1 MTDDEYKKKDPA
13 NNDWM
18 QGYGYQIWR
27 GRHNTFR
34 ADGANGQYII
44 VLPDQEAVVAVTA
57 DLKNMAEELNLIWDI
72 IFPVLN
78 K

>member
-1 MTDDEYKKKDPA
+1 MTDDEYNKKDPA

-27 GRHNTFR
+27 GRHNSFL

-44 VLPDQEAVVAVTA
+44 VLPDQDAVVAVTA
-57 DLKNMAEELNLIWDI
+57 DLKNMTEELNLIWDI
-72 IFPVLN
+72 ILPVLN